1 MPDLNFAIEGAEPT
15 AYAAAPQLA
24 FQLRMTDAQPPTL
37 IQSVL
42 LRVQIRIEP
51 TRRRYRPEHEAGL
64 RDLFGSADTW
74 GRTMRSMLWTHVNL
88 FVPSFTGTTLVE
100 LPVPCTFDFNV
111 AATKY
116 FDALGDGEIPLSLLF
131 SGTVFFQS
139 DQALQA
145 APISWEREARYGLDA
160 RVWHDM
166 MQQYY
171 PDSAWLCLRRDA
183 FDRLNDYRSQMRLPT
198 FEQALNRLLPD
209 QSGKR
214 PVVNAGIGE
223 PIT

>member
-1 MPDLNFAIEGAEPT
+1 MPDLNFVIEGAEPV
-15 AYAAAPQLA
+15 ANAAAPQLA
-24 FQLRMTDAQPPTL
+24 FQLKITDAEPPTL
-37 IQSVL
+37 IQSIL

-51 TRRRYRPEHEAGL
+51 TRRRYQPEHEPGL

-74 GRTMRSMLWTHVNL
+74 GRTMRSMLWTNVNL

-116 FDALGDGEIPLSLLF
+116 FHTLHDGDIPLSLLF

-139 DQALQA
+139 DQGLQA
-145 APISWEREARYGLDA
+145 TPISWEREARCGLAA

-171 PDSAWLCLRRDA
+171 PDCAWLCLRRDS
-183 FDRLNDYRSQMRLPT
+183 FERLNDYRSRMALPT
-198 FEQALNRLLPD
+198 WEQALDRLLLD
-209 QSGKR
+209 MEKV
-214 PVVNAGIGE
+214 PVGNAAAGE
-223 PIT
+223 PMA